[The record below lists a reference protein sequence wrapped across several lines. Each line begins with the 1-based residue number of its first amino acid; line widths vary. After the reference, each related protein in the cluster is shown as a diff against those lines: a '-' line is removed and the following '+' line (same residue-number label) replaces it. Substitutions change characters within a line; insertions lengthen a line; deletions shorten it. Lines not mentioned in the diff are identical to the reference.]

1 MMIETVKNMD
11 YKQICEEAN
20 LISSKSADPNALFA
34 HAAALYENIESIPE
48 TWLIQEIQ
56 NSDNSDQLRY
66 LLIEIAGQKNNGE
79 GLKDLSSIRNILLN
93 QNESSVVRQNAV
105 FAVMNDA
112 ESFSALLIAASDQDE
127 NVAFQSL
134 KAINK
139 D

>member
-48 TWLIQEIQ
+48 SWLIQEIQ

-93 QNESSVVRQNAV
+93 ESSVVRQNAV

-134 KAINK
+134 KAINI

>member
-20 LISSKSADPNALFA
+20 LISSKSADPNALFV
-34 HAAALYENIESIPE
+34 HAAALYENIGSIPE
-48 TWLIQEIQ
+48 SWLIQEIQ